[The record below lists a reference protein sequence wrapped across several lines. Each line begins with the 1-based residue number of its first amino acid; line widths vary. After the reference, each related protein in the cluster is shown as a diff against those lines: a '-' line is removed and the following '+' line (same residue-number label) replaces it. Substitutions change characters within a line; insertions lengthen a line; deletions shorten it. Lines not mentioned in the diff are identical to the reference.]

1 MRRRIGRVKR
11 CYHLVSMVT
20 APRTSLLVCLSHEDA
35 APIGDLDV
43 QKTVDVN
50 TRRGFRVVM
59 RDEPVEQYMH
69 DHPDL
74 TSPLLELPPQN

>member
-1 MRRRIGRVKR
+1 MELTI
-11 CYHLVSMVT
+11 LF
-20 APRTSLLVCLSHEDA
+20 
-35 APIGDLDV
+35 GDLDA

-69 DHPDL
+69 DHPNL
-74 TSPLLELPPQN
+74 IPRLLEPPPTN